1 MAQNNPK
8 KNYRY
13 IGTSTNPKDQEFD
26 QTKYNA
32 LVDNRQYQEAYDYAI
47 QYPLLDPVEEAESM
61 NDLKNMLREGRITE
75 TVYRNIDE
83 SAYPIVDFRN
93 AVEQPGGLERLSE
106 NNEYANQFISYKSS
120 LGGGQNKLKVT
131 FQPQQQKL
139 LGIDWLRRDNTN
151 ASIEKFYEDT
161 GYNKQYLEANNIH
174 VGLKDGKPYLEFD
187 KSNDLANTILLH
199 LNDNGGFN
207 GARGYSVDIQGIKED
222 GTLTEVDDCSW
233 ISNNDIGVGNHPSN
247 LKKMQQLYNSALKL
261 EEKAYSDSTA
271 KIKQYSSTFVPL
283 MYENATELEQQL
295 AEGKIKDSSFNSR
308 IKRENEKLING
319 IAGIGVGEYEIQSA
333 YFNDNEELVN
343 RPLDQ
348 QQQNEVLER
357 YRGTKKQDIKYGIS
371 ITGGMVGLTVILPPI
386 EKTQT
391 KSAQPSMRFTIFGDD
406 IERTLQR
413 QINSDPM
420 MQAYQEINDMQDLGY
435 TYKAEDGHSY
445 TYDGLGGWIV
455 DGKDRSKSK
464 EYIVKQIHKDKASQ
478 DIGRAIV
485 LNNISV
491 NGSIPYP
498 DRYDNQIKA
507 ASFMIAND
515 ADKNGDIVE
524 ALKLIYG
531 DKINYKDAN
540 AITKAIFDMKGAGNR
555 VANEYEDVIAD
566 PATFEK
572 FNDIYE
578 VYSNMLNIGNRY
590 IRK

>member
-13 IGTSTNPKDQEFD
+13 IGTSSNPKDQEFD
-26 QTKYNA
+26 QAKYNA

-61 NDLKNMLREGRITE
+61 NNLKNMLREGRITE

-106 NNEYANQFISYKSS
+106 NNEYANKFIAYKNAIGS
-120 LGGGQNKLKVT
+120 GQNKLRIVFEPEKQSL
-131 FQPQQQKL
+131 FGLDFLAK
-139 LGIDWLRRDNTN
+139 DNHS
-151 ASIEKFYEDT
+151 ASVEKFYEDT
-161 GYNKQYLEANNIH
+161 GFNKQYLEANGIR
-174 VGLKDGKPYLEFD
+174 VGLKDGKTYFEFE
-187 KSNDLANTILLH
+187 KSNDLANTILLNI
-199 LNDNGGFN
+199 NDKGFY
-207 GARGYSVDIQGIKED
+207 ATKIFGIKDDGSLTNPNED
-222 GTLTEVDDCSW
+222 YT
-233 ISNNDIGVGNHPSN
+233 NNSFSTITPFAAGYTPTTN
-247 LKKMQQLYNSALKL
+247 LSAMQQLYKDALKL
-261 EEKAYSDSTA
+261 EEKAYSDGTA

-295 AEGKIKDSSFNSR
+295 AEGKIKDNSFNSR

-343 RPLDQ
+343 KPLDQ

-391 KSAQPSMRFTIFGDD
+391 KSAKPSMRFTIFGDD

-413 QINSDPM
+413 QINSDPK

-478 DIGRAIV
+478 DIGRAII

-491 NGSIPYP
+491 NGSLPYP
-498 DRYDNQIKA
+498 DRYDNQVKV

-515 ADKNGDIVE
+515 ADNNGDIIE

-555 VANEYEDVIAD
+555 VANEYEDIIAD